1 MRLATR
7 AQAAQIDEISH
18 SVYGLTGEV
27 LMESAGALAAREIDL
42 SYLPELTRGSVAV
55 VCGPGNNGGDGFVV
69 ARHLHSSGYRD
80 LQVFTVAPEAA
91 RSSLFKLQKQRTEL
105 QGIRINDLIVR
116 PESMQL
122 LNQAELIVDAVFGIG
137 LNKKVAEPYLAA
149 IEAMNVSKAL
159 KVALDTPSGLN
170 ADTGRVEGAAVNAAM
185 TVTFGLAKPG
195 FFVGEGP
202 AHVGKLRVLPIGF
215 PYESLRGIATTHFLF
230 TEKLA
235 RRYLPARAETSNKS
249 DHGRLLVIAGRPG
262 FWGAGILSSSSAFR
276 TGTGYV
282 TWASFEPPYETLK
295 EIPEVLTASIKD
307 ERLWQTKFN
316 AVAIGPGLGA
326 TEETAEIIEKLKT
339 LEIPVVVDADAI
351 TACVEHKL
359 FPLPKN
365 WVITPHSGELGRIL
379 KVQAGEV
386 ERDRFQAAMKGFE
399 IARCHVLLKG
409 FRSLIA
415 YDNRF
420 MVIHSGN
427 SALAKAGT
435 GDVLTGMIGAL
446 LAQGLDTPQAVATA
460 AYLHGRLADE
470 WVRSGQD
477 KASLT
482 ASDLKMLLP
491 QVLSRLRL
499 GGNLY

>member
-1 MRLATR
+1 
-7 AQAAQIDEISH
+7 
-18 SVYGLTGEV
+18 
-27 LMESAGALAAREIDL
+27 
-42 SYLPELTRGSVAV
+42 
-55 VCGPGNNGGDGFVV
+55 
-69 ARHLHSSGYRD
+69 
-80 LQVFTVAPEAA
+80 
-91 RSSLFKLQKQRTEL
+91 
-105 QGIRINDLIVR
+105 
-116 PESMQL
+116 
-122 LNQAELIVDAVFGIG
+122 
-137 LNKKVAEPYLAA
+137 
-149 IEAMNVSKAL
+149 
-159 KVALDTPSGLN
+159 
-170 ADTGRVEGAAVNAAM
+170 
-185 TVTFGLAKPG
+185 
-195 FFVGEGP
+195 
-202 AHVGKLRVLPIGF
+202 
-215 PYESLRGIATTHFLF
+215 
-230 TEKLA
+230 
-235 RRYLPARAETSNKS
+235 
-249 DHGRLLVIAGRPG
+249 
-262 FWGAGILSSSSAFR
+262 
-276 TGTGYV
+276 
-282 TWASFEPPYETLK
+282 
-295 EIPEVLTASIKD
+295 
-307 ERLWQTKFN
+307 
-316 AVAIGPGLGA
+316 
-326 TEETAEIIEKLKT
+326 
-339 LEIPVVVDADAI
+339 
-351 TACVEHKL
+351 
-359 FPLPKN
+359 
-365 WVITPHSGELGRIL
+365 LGRIL